1 MKRAWLIGDKVY
13 LRAIERA
20 DIDNGW
26 LEWINDPINTMGLW
40 SPNPQTHDHLVEY
53 FEGTLD
59 QSRVVMFAVCDK
71 ENDRYIGNARL
82 FDINFIHRMCG
93 YGRLIGPPEYRGKG
107 YGSDALIQLLRH
119 GFHNLGLNRIW
130 SVAWIENE
138 KSLGSNRKVGM
149 TEEGV
154 ARQYCFKN
162 GRFYDGIYLSMLR
175 ADFDRLH
182 GDPAYWAARDDKF
195 RVGAKGRD

>member
-1 MKRAWLIGDKVY
+1 MKRAWLIVDKVY
-13 LRAIERA
+13 LRAIERT

-26 LEWINDPINTMGLW
+26 LDWINDPINTMGLW
-40 SPNPQTHDHLVEY
+40 SPNPQNREHLVEY
-53 FEGTLD
+53 FENSLD
-59 QSRVVMFAVCDK
+59 QSKVVMFAVCDK
-71 ENDRYIGNARL
+71 TNDRYIGNARL

-138 KSLGSNRKVGM
+138 KSLASNRKVGM

-154 ARQYCFKN
+154 ARQYCYKN

-175 ADFDRLH
+175 SDFDRLH
-182 GDPAYWAARDDKF
+182 GGPYHWAERDSKLRAASGND
-195 RVGAKGRD
+195 